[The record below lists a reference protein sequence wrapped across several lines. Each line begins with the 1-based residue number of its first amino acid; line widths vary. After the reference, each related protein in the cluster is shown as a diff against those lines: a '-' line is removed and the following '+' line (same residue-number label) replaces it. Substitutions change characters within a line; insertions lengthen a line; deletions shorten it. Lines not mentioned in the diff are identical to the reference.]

1 MIYTKKG
8 DDGKTS
14 LIDGKRV
21 AKSNKIIWAIGE
33 IDELNSC
40 LGVIRSELKD
50 ESLDKKLKEIQKDLF
65 SIGSILAGGNIKFDR
80 KRVRELEKE
89 IDNFEAILPVQTR
102 FLFPTGAKVASML
115 FLARSVARRAERRVT
130 NLEKKAIKGEILVYL
145 NRLSDYLFVLA
156 RYENFRKR
164 IKEDFWKI

>member
-33 IDELNSC
+33 IDELNSY
-40 LGVIRSELKD
+40 LGVIRSELKG
-50 ESLDKKLKEIQKDLF
+50 ESLNKKLKEIQKDLF
-65 SIGSILAGGNIKFDR
+65 SIGSILAGGKMKFDR

-89 IDNFEAILPVQTR
+89 IDNLEAILPVQTR
-102 FLFPTGAKVASML
+102 FLFPTGTKVASML
-115 FLARSVARRAERRVT
+115 FLARSVARRAERRVID
-130 NLEKKAIKGEILVYL
+130 LGKKTVTREILVYL
-145 NRLSDYLFVLA
+145 NRLSDYLFILA

-164 IKEDFWKI
+164 VKEDFWGV

>member
-21 AKSNKIIWAIGE
+21 SKPSKIIWAIGE
-33 IDELNSC
+33 IDELNSY

-50 ESLDKKLKEIQKDLF
+50 ESLNKKLKEIQKDLF
-65 SIGSILAGGNIKFDR
+65 SIGSILAGGKMEFSK
-80 KRVRELEKE
+80 KRVRALEEE
-89 IDNFEAILPVQTR
+89 IDNLEAILPVQTR